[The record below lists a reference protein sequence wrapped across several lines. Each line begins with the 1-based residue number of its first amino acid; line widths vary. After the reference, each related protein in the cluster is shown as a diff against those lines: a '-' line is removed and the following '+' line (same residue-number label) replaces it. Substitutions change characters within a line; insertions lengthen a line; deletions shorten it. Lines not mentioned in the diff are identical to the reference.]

1 MKRGALNAGRYYT
14 RTVFQQFSKSGSTG
28 GFILFLCALA
38 ALLFANIP
46 ALHHFHDIW
55 GKVIGIE
62 IGHFSIRMTFL
73 QWINDGLMAIF
84 FFNVGLEIKHEIL
97 AGELSQTKKAMLP
110 IFAALGGMIFPAL
123 IYTLFNAGTASAHGW
138 GIPMATD
145 IAFAMG
151 VLALLGKSCPIGLK
165 VFLTALAIVDD
176 LGSIIVLAIF
186 YPAHDI
192 HIIFLIYAA
201 ITMAILIAFNLLRV
215 NHPLLYLIPGVF
227 LWYFVF
233 KSGVHATIAGVLLAI
248 TIPTKT
254 RINEV
259 RFYTNVQHLLNKFK
273 AASHGQL
280 DTVTSNEQLTILHQ
294 INNRVDD
301 ISPLMDRFQVALSAP
316 VNYLIMPLFAL
327 ANAGV
332 TFNGGFFGSEYFH
345 IALGIFFGLLLGKP
359 IGIFLFSWISIKLK
373 LAQLPSRS
381 TYKQLLAIGM
391 VGGIGFTMSLFIDN
405 LAFTDPEMEATGK
418 AAILISSA
426 VAVILGII
434 AVKITAKKEEQ
445 NPS

>member
-1 MKRGALNAGRYYT
+1 MKTGAFNAGRKYT
-14 RTVFQQFSKSGSTG
+14 RNAFQLFMKSGSIG
-28 GFILFLCALA
+28 GFILFFCAIIAVIVANVPGLQH
-38 ALLFANIP
+38 LLG
-46 ALHHFHDIW
+46 IW
-55 GKVIGIE
+55 DTEIGIE
-62 IGHFSIRMTFL
+62 IGKFALKMPFL

-84 FFNVGLEIKHEIL
+84 FLNVGLEIKHEIL
-97 AGELSQTKKAMLP
+97 AGELSQPKKAMLP

-123 IYTLFNAGTASAHGW
+123 IFTIFNGGTPSANGW

-186 YPAHDI
+186 YPTHAI
-192 HIIFLIYAA
+192 HGIFLLYAA
-201 ITMAILIAFNLLRV
+201 IVFAILIAFNLLKVR
-215 NHPLLYLIPGVF
+215 HPLMYLIPGIF

-233 KSGVHATIAGVLLAI
+233 KSGIHATIAGVLLAI

-254 RINEV
+254 RINEI

-273 AASHGQL
+273 EASHGQL
-280 DTVTSNEQLTILHQ
+280 DVVSSPEQLQLLHQ

-301 ISPLMDRFQVALSAP
+301 ISPLMDRFQVALNAP
-316 VNYLIMPLFAL
+316 VNYVIMPLFAL

-332 TFNGGFFGSEYFH
+332 AFSGGIFSSGYSH
-345 IALGIFFGLLLGKP
+345 IALGIFFGLLIGKP
-359 IGIFLFSWISIKLK
+359 VGIFLFSWLSIKLR
-373 LAQLPSRS
+373 LAQLPNNS

-405 LAFTDPEMEATGK
+405 LAFTDPVMVSVGK
-418 AAILISSA
+418 AAVLVTSA
-426 VAVILGII
+426 I
-434 AVKITAKKEEQ
+434 AVVLGFLAVKLTAKKEE
-445 NPS
+445 